1 MFHIGRRLI
10 LPRQETLP
18 LQSSTAALIPGAAG
32 RTINRLKALVDLL
45 AHPPAA
51 PVSLAQTA
59 MGVAVH
65 SGVAAAI
72 RPVVSQAPT
81 RPEVSPVAIRLG
93 VSRVVVTEAAEAA
106 DKSQDKLP

>member
-1 MFHIGRRLI
+1 
-10 LPRQETLP
+10 
-18 LQSSTAALIPGAAG
+18 
-32 RTINRLKALVDLL
+32 
-45 AHPPAA
+45 
-51 PVSLAQTA
+51 

-72 RPVVSQAPT
+72 RSVVFRVVM

-106 DKSQDKLP
+106 DKCHDNLP